1 MQTIEL
7 LPEPGIKKKFD
18 LVIPSD
24 VNRRVKVYSSEEG
37 VNFSNNNQWNLLK
50 SVYNK
55 INGEFLVLKEDISKI
70 ILRVIDQDS
79 NKIIHS
85 FIIKSQPKKII
96 PLKTLSEE
104 IKKGEKRIINLS
116 YFNKKSIAT

>member
-55 INGEFLVLKEDISKI
+55 INGELLVLKEDISKI